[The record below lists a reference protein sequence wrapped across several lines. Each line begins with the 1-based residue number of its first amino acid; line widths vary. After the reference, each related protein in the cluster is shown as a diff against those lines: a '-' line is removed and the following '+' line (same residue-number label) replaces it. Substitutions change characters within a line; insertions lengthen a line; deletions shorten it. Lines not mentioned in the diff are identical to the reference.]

1 MMRLISSFVFLLLF
15 TSASASFVAA
25 DDPVW
30 SDSLEQSLKAA
41 AVDGRPVLVKFEADW
56 CGPCQLLSKEFLK
69 PEFKKIHSKC
79 LLTRVDV
86 DQHAELAR
94 QYGVENI
101 PTVLLLDSNGQVVA
115 ERVGAGDLDKWVEW
129 FEQAVEDTELEI
141 PDVLASAGPPT
152 RTEVKELVGFLANR
166 DAARRQ
172 IAMERLMSFPSR
184 SRGPLIDSLEA
195 SGSLAQKLSAL
206 QILDRWKAPVDGLD
220 PWVEV
225 SFSKERLKRLRAWE
239 EIPIDEAAS
248 PAIEFTED
256 DLQTAKDEIDRL
268 MKTRNVS
275 ASLSRLTQ
283 FGSHL
288 LPYVYR
294 RLEAAETDDQ
304 TSRLTALRYWLTASN
319 ELRLGWSAGLM
330 ELAATDAGSRR
341 TAANVLIERAT
352 INDQDLLL
360 ELFADSDPLVRE
372 LSLRGLQKVG
382 AKKTDEALAN
392 LLKDPDKNVRAAVLK
407 QFASAEANHMA
418 PQVAEFLKTETDG
431 DLIVHALRFMRE
443 TGGKLAVEAVLPFKE
458 NESWQVRAEVAEA
471 LGKIDVDDLPSAVL
485 KERNLAVVG
494 LLDDEDG
501 FVVSRALTAL
511 PDKPS
516 QRMVDDLTETAFER
530 PTVAK
535 GIAEW
540 MAERGRYNSDN
551 RGKVVSSLEKFLDHE
566 KAEVRT
572 VGVTALSKVDSKRL
586 LDAQLAKLLDDDDS
600 FVRAATLDAFL
611 VKLESIHDSAAYE
624 SVGKGG
630 PHSARGDLVRGV
642 YVPTAPR
649 SSSFFG
655 GLLNVFGSSRS
666 RGVNRP
672 VKPPELIEDPF
683 GGDSTGEAEEA
694 LPAIEVLPSTE
705 ISPTTDADPESDV
718 DQAVDQDV
726 ETGQGDE
733 PELEVPTDSESEE
746 QEAKP
751 TEKLPVLPE
760 LAKEEWL
767 KRWAAGEVDT
777 QLADSISKLKSLAV
791 ASEANER
798 AAALACQVALGD
810 HDSSLNELRSLAAE
824 EPEFARYVQLILPW
838 LPFEKRTS
846 VFEEMVAS
854 EESESALRSL
864 LTGYCKVRNPAGVKT
879 LWSVAD
885 LPENDVSFWRRSF
898 LRLNFG
904 DSLSYYNDV
913 KDADISPALLQHVT
927 ADIESRYD
935 EMSARQRAL
944 ALLTLHQLDG
954 AKARELAQ
962 TLLDSPAGDKDSMSA
977 EEIESS
983 LAARDLAFRIALMPD
998 KPVRR
1003 SYSSAPTE
1011 PVDGTVA
1018 VKYLES
1024 EDEQQ
1029 VKSVIRFLTF
1039 GSESL
1044 MKSEEFPDYSLRT
1057 YGSTTYYSS
1066 SQDQPKVRIT
1076 KPPIGLSAKMLKGAL
1091 DHSDL
1096 EVKAY
1101 AAYLASLLEQ
1111 DVNLDSLIDFFD
1123 ANSDQEEIAKLV
1135 YRAIASQ
1142 NAGDLV
1148 DVVEGIY
1155 DDFDGASDTS
1165 LAADIYWTIRVMD
1178 GKQALRLRKRIRKE
1192 VGMSKLQS
1200 Y

>member
-15 TSASASFVAA
+15 TSTSVSLAVA

-56 CGPCQLLSKEFLK
+56 CGPCRLLSKEFLK
-69 PEFKKIHSKC
+69 PEFEKIHSKC

-86 DQHAELAR
+86 DQQAELA
-94 QYGVENI
+94 QEYGVQNI
-101 PTVLLLDSNGQVVA
+101 PTVLLFDSNGQVVA
-115 ERVGAGDLDKWVEW
+115 ERVGAGKLDEWVEW

-206 QILDRWKAPVDGLD
+206 QILDRWQAPVDGLD

-225 SFSKERLKRLRAWE
+225 SFSKDRLKRLRVWE

-248 PAIEFTED
+248 PALEFTD
-256 DLQTAKDEIDRL
+256 GDLQTAKDEIDRL

-319 ELRLGWSAGLM
+319 ELRLGWSGGLM

-443 TGGKLAVEAVLPFKE
+443 AGGKLAVEAVLPFKE

-494 LLDDEDG
+494 LLDDKDG

-516 QRMVDDLTETAFER
+516 QRMVDDLTKTAFER

-540 MAERGRYNSDN
+540 MAERGRYNSGN
-551 RGKVVSSLEKFLDHE
+551 RGKVLPSLKKFLDHE
-566 KAEVRT
+566 KPEVRT
-572 VGVTALSKVDSKRL
+572 VGVTSLAKVDSNSL
-586 LDAQLAKLLDDDDS
+586 LDTQLAKLLADDDS
-600 FVRAATLDAFL
+600 LVRVATLDAFL
-611 VKLESIHDSAAYE
+611 VKLGTIHDSAARE
-624 SVGKGG
+624 SVRDGRFQNGN
-630 PHSARGDLVRGV
+630 GDFARGV
-642 YVPTAPR
+642 YVPQRPR

-655 GLLNVFGSSRS
+655 GLLSMFGSPRS
-666 RGVNRP
+666 RLVN
-672 VKPPELIEDPF
+672 PPELRDF
-683 GGDSTGEAEEA
+683 GDKELGEAA
-694 LPAIEVLPSTE
+694 EVLPATE
-705 ISPTTDADPESDV
+705 ILPATDADGAADSDLDPE
-718 DQAVDQDV
+718 A
-726 ETGQGDE
+726 EKGQGDE
-733 PELEVPTDSESEE
+733 PELEAPADSESEE

-751 TEKLPVLPE
+751 TEELPALPE

-777 QLADSISKLKSLAV
+777 QLANSISKLKPLAV
-791 ASEANER
+791 ATAANER

-810 HDSSLNELRSLAAE
+810 HDSSLTELRSLAAE
-824 EPEFARYVQLILPW
+824 EPEFARYVHLILPW

-846 VFEEMVAS
+846 VFEEMVVT
-854 EESESALRSL
+854 EKSESALRSL
-864 LTGYCKVRNPAGVKT
+864 LTGYCKVRNPAGVNT

-885 LPENDVSFWRRSF
+885 LPVNDVSFWRRSF

-935 EMSARQRAL
+935 EMSVRQRSL

-962 TLLDSPAGDKDSMSA
+962 ALLDSPAGDKDSMSA

-983 LAARDLAFRIALMPD
+983 LTVRDLAFRIALMPD

-1024 EDEQQ
+1024 EDDQQ
-1029 VKSVIRFLTF
+1029 VKSVIRFLTL

-1044 MKSEEFPDYSLRT
+1044 MESQEFPDYSLRT

-1066 SQDQPKVRIT
+1066 SQDKPKVRIT
-1076 KPPIGLSAKMLKGAL
+1076 KPPIGLSAKMLKRVLEHG
-1091 DHSDL
+1091 DL

-1111 DVNLDSLIDFFD
+1111 DVNLDSLLDFFD

-1192 VGMSKLQS
+1192 VGMSELQS